1 MLMMMIVKMMMKKIM
16 MMMIMLG
23 IAIKRFNVL
32 IRTQSDVDKEE
43 GK

>member
-16 MMMIMLG
+16 TMIMLG
-23 IAIKRFNVL
+23 IAIKIFNVL

-43 GK
+43 DK

>member
-1 MLMMMIVKMMMKKIM
+1 MLMMMMVKMMMKKIM
-16 MMMIMLG
+16 TMIMLG

-43 GK
+43 DK